1 MEDTTQLIEK
11 LLISTNEYGKTS
23 YRLLLL
29 KAEDK
34 ISDGISSLIPYF
46 FVLLTVAYFLL
57 FANFGIAI
65 WLGELMGNAFWGFFV
80 VAGFYLV
87 FGALIQLFLKK
98 WIKRV
103 FHDYIIRK
111 LNHHQT

>member
-23 YRLLLL
+23 YKLLLL

-46 FVLLTVAYFLL
+46 FFLITVAYFLL

-65 WLGELMGNAFWGFFV
+65 WLGALLGGAFWGFLI
-80 VAGFYLV
+80 VAGFYFVL
-87 FGALIQLFLKK
+87 GLLIHLFLKK

-103 FHDYIIRK
+103 FHDYLIRK
-111 LNHHQT
+111 INK